1 MYIRLLFSW
10 HSKGPWSFTSRVRN
24 VQFLILE
31 KFMSLLMKVLATV
44 QCAPSILILLPML
57 PLQNLQT
64 MFSKRFFIFDEV
76 RVELLYTLMEISW
89 TFQVSSAFPSF
100 MSVNFYFGIFTRRAK
115 YLHFEKVSK
124 SKSCDPRILL
134 FTQWCRLWK
143 NISTYTY
150 IWGGLW
156 RSSIISGC
164 KKFLTFFP
172 FSSSSSL
179 FFDDEYF
186 LPIKYNFQSP
196 QSNHS
201 WKRKM

>member
-64 MFSKRFFIFDEV
+64 MFSKRFSIFDEV

-124 SKSCDPRILL
+124 SKSCDPRIPIVIYPMMSAL
-134 FTQWCRLWK
+134 K
-143 NISTYTY
+143 KY
-150 IWGGLW
+150 IYIYLHMR
-156 RSSIISGC
+156 RSM
-164 KKFLTFFP
+164 KKFHH
-172 FSSSSSL
+172 
-179 FFDDEYF
+179 
-186 LPIKYNFQSP
+186 I
-196 QSNHS
+196 
-201 WKRKM
+201 RM